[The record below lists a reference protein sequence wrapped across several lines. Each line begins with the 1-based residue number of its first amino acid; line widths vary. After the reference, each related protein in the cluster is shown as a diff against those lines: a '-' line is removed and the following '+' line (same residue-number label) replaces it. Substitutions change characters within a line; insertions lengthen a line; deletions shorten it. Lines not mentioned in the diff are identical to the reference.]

1 MRSNNPIRTIDGTW
15 IWISSFGPEF
25 SNGKII
31 VVGPGVGLTQE
42 YYYLFAG
49 YLQEQGFTVITFDF
63 RGVGQSAPQ
72 KLNGYEANVHQ
83 WAAHDI
89 NAVLLYARQHFPG
102 KEIIYIGHCISGEII
117 GLAPGSQYINKI
129 VLVSSSLSCAR
140 LWPLRDKIKIRV
152 LKTFV
157 DLLNRSFGYFPG
169 KMLNI
174 FGDLPKGVMYEWAN
188 WCDNPNG
195 LFDSY
200 PDNNYRKLNV
210 PTLAYTFSDD
220 WHCPPRAVKELLNR
234 FANATIT
241 WYHIKPEELGLKK
254 IGHNDFFEEGLKTT
268 LWKHLSEWIKNEKT
282 SDSTIKP
289 LTFKRI

>member
-42 YYYLFAG
+42 YYYLFAD

-129 VLVSSSLSCAR
+129 
-140 LWPLRDKIKIRV
+140 
-152 LKTFV
+152 
-157 DLLNRSFGYFPG
+157 
-169 KMLNI
+169 
-174 FGDLPKGVMYEWAN
+174 
-188 WCDNPNG
+188 
-195 LFDSY
+195 
-200 PDNNYRKLNV
+200 
-210 PTLAYTFSDD
+210 
-220 WHCPPRAVKELLNR
+220 
-234 FANATIT
+234 
-241 WYHIKPEELGLKK
+241 
-254 IGHNDFFEEGLKTT
+254 
-268 LWKHLSEWIKNEKT
+268 
-282 SDSTIKP
+282 
-289 LTFKRI
+289 